1 MADRAPLKEK
11 SRAEAIKTLLGRIQ
25 DLLDVLDAL
34 DIDWPAP
41 PKDAETSKTLQD
53 ALDGDRDA
61 ALEMWRCVERYPE
74 DPSSIVW
81 SREVAHR
88 ILAAVPQED
97 ARRRA
102 DAIQKAVGLSGRAD
116 KHRRLREFIDVM
128 RSFED
133 LDRKGPPKR
142 GEETQR
148 VIAAI
153 REQAAKDL
161 ERKNPADRV
170 FRGCG
175 DEYLKK
181 LTTKEPENSATWDD
195 DDEFLTDLTN
205 LDYLTDHEWQ
215 KLISRLR
222 PTFKP

>member
-1 MADRAPLKEK
+1 MEM
-11 SRAEAIKTLLGRIQ
+11 
-25 DLLDVLDAL
+25 
-34 DIDWPAP
+34 
-41 PKDAETSKTLQD
+41 KDA
-53 ALDGDRDA
+53 
-61 ALEMWRCVERYPE
+61 V
-74 DPSSIVW
+74 
-81 SREVAHR
+81 
-88 ILAAVPQED
+88 
-97 ARRRA
+97 
-102 DAIQKAVGLSGRAD
+102 QKAVGLSGREGKNRGLQD
-116 KHRRLREFIDVM
+116 FIDVM
-128 RSFED
+128 RSLED

-148 VIAAI
+148 VMAAI
-153 REQAAKDL
+153 REQAAMDL
-161 ERKNPADRV
+161 ECKNSVDRV

-195 DDEFLTDLTN
+195 DDEFLTNPTN

>member
-1 MADRAPLKEK
+1 MPSYTTADLAERVHGELK
-11 SRAEAIKTLLGRIQ
+11 GRS
-25 DLLDVLDAL
+25 DLRIEGVNAL
-34 DIDWPAP
+34 
-41 PKDAETSKTLQD
+41 KDAS
-53 ALDGDRDA
+53 
-61 ALEMWRCVERYPE
+61 ERE
-74 DPSSIVW
+74 ITFITDQ
-81 SREVAHR
+81 AH
-88 ILAAVPQED
+88 A
-97 ARRRA
+97 
-102 DAIQKAVGLSGRAD
+102 GLWAQT
-116 KHRRLREFIDVM
+116 
-128 RSFED
+128 
-133 LDRKGPPKR
+133 PKR